1 MFSVGGSL
9 IHSVDVPGLKRRQ
22 CGFTRPK
29 ASVRYQP
36 DARDLLEVRDGACVR
51 QRTDS
56 SRNMANAI
64 EYRAAFTI
72 GPRDR
77 PADRQ
82 LPGIAFS
89 SSLFELS
96 LLPTESQSCC
106 VDWLGPAVPP
116 SHSRWRAFMKLPR
129 RGGSTTNAT
138 TSPACCCSPALISSL
153 FSKATNTISTVSG
166 DACERTNGIATCI
179 ASVTLPVES
188 VGSHTGFSRVRRM
201 RRRPRRSNGFVRRR
215 SPSDRRGLD

>member
-22 CGFTRPK
+22 CGFTRPRRLS
-29 ASVRYQP
+29 ATT
-36 DARDLLEVRDGACVR
+36 
-51 QRTDS
+51 RTHATPRSYDS
-56 SRNMANAI
+56 SSGASAGSRTA
-64 EYRAAFTI
+64 RHRF
-72 GPRDR
+72 
-77 PADRQ
+77 
-82 LPGIAFS
+82 L
-89 SSLFELS
+89 ELS
-96 LLPTESQSCC
+96 LLPAESQSCC

-153 FSKATNTISTVSG
+153 FSKVMNTISIVSG
-166 DACERTNGIATCI
+166 AACKRTHGIATCI